1 MVIDC
6 RTKMVGLIGYPAKY
20 SLSPAIHNGA
30 FEALGLNIVYSVFP
44 VEPKNLEAAV
54 KGMAALGFLGF
65 NVTIPHKRAVMPFLH
80 SIDGE
85 AEQIGAVNTV
95 VISDHQLIGY
105 NTDGVGFIQALED
118 GGIDAAGKNILLLG
132 AGGAAKA
139 IAVALALRGAASITI
154 AVRTLSKG
162 KSLAEKIAG
171 LGVKAT
177 VIPIAPL
184 TDSKKPIWYN
194 ENAKEEN
201 FIPPPDIVIN
211 ATPVGMTPEEET
223 DLIKIETLPQNCV
236 VCDLVYG
243 PQKTMLLEKASDA
256 GHVVLDGSGMLLHQG
271 AKAFTLFTG
280 INAPLEA
287 MKKNM
292 AVAL

>member
-6 RTKMVGLIGYPAKY
+6 GTKLAGLIGYPAKY
-20 SLSPAIHNGA
+20 SLSPAIHNEA
-30 FEALGLNIVYSVFP
+30 FKALGLNIGYYVFP
-44 VEPKNLEAAV
+44 VEPEHLEAAV

-65 NVTIPHKRAVMPFLH
+65 NVTIPHKEAVMPFLH

-95 VISDHQLIGY
+95 VISEGQLIGY
-105 NTDGVGFIQALED
+105 NTDGVGFINALED
-118 GGIDAAGKNILLLG
+118 AGIEAAGKNILLLG

-139 IAVALALRGAASITI
+139 VAVALSFRGAASITL

-162 KSLAEKIAG
+162 KSLTEKIAS
-171 LGVKAT
+171 LGVKASA
-177 VIPIAPL
+177 ISIAPL
-184 TDSKKPIWYN
+184 IESEEALWYKKNAN
-194 ENAKEEN
+194 EGTKV
-201 FIPPPDIVIN
+201 PPPDILIN
-211 ATPVGMTPEEET
+211 ATPMGMTSEGET
-223 DLIKIETLPQNCV
+223 DLIRIETLPQNCV

-243 PQKTMLLEKASDA
+243 PRKTMLLEKASDA

-280 INAPLEA
+280 IDAPLEA
-287 MKKNM
+287 MKKSM